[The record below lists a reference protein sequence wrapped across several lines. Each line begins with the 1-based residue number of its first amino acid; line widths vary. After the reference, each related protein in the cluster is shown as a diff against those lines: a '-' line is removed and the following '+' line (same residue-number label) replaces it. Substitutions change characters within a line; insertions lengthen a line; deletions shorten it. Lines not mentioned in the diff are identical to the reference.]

1 MRELTGDISIHRTQ
15 LRDLAVGYTFSGMQR
30 QQQVVP
36 QLWQESTDERALI
49 PSLIIDAHEKS
60 NYRDPVSPTRN
71 LSLLTRH
78 EQLYYHKS
86 MKKITSEEKIIEK
99 SENILKKLDDKI
111 QFGHDVTTVR
121 TPPSAVYDAYIRG
134 STSIKSTPLRIVRY
148 DKRGTKHPRVAS
160 GHSSTGVSRNVL
172 GGFYNS

>member
-1 MRELTGDISIHRTQ
+1 
-15 LRDLAVGYTFSGMQR
+15 MQKPHPL
-30 QQQVVP
+30 VP
-36 QLWQESTDERALI
+36 QLWQESTEERTLI
-49 PSLIIDAHEKS
+49 PSLVIDAREKS

-86 MKKITSEEKIIEK
+86 MKKITSEEKMIEK
-99 SENILKKLDDKI
+99 SENIMKKLDDKI
-111 QFGHDVTTVR
+111 QYAHDVTTVR

-134 STSIKSTPLRIVRY
+134 STPIHSSPLRIVRY

>member
-1 MRELTGDISIHRTQ
+1 MMKKGNNCHNR
-15 LRDLAVGYTFSGMQR
+15 
-30 QQQVVP
+30 P
-36 QLWQESTDERALI
+36 QLWQESTEERALV
-49 PSLIIDAHEKS
+49 PSLVIHVNEKS
-60 NYRDPVSPTRN
+60 NYRDPMSPTKN

-86 MKKITSEEKIIEK
+86 MKKIVSEERTIEK
-99 SENILKKLDDKI
+99 SENILKEIDDKI

-121 TPPSAVYDAYIRG
+121 TPQPGIYDSYIRG
-134 STSIKSTPLRIVRY
+134 STPINSPPLRIVRY

>member
-1 MRELTGDISIHRTQ
+1 MRCVDVLKLKLLMNSKGSKSNR
-15 LRDLAVGYTFSGMQR
+15 
-30 QQQVVP
+30 P
-36 QLWQESTDERALI
+36 QLWQESTDERALV
-49 PSLIIDAHEKS
+49 PSLVIDVSEKS
-60 NYRDPVSPTRN
+60 NYRDPMSPTKN

-86 MKKITSEEKIIEK
+86 MKKIASEERVIEK
-99 SENILKKLDDKI
+99 SENILKEIDDKI

-121 TPPSAVYDAYIRG
+121 TPHPSVYDGYIRG
-134 STSIKSTPLRIVRY
+134 STPINSAPLRIVRY